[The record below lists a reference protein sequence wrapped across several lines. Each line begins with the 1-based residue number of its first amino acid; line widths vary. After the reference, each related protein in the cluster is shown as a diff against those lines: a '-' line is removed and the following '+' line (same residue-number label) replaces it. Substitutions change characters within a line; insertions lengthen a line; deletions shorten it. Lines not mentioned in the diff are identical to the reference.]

1 MSSQRV
7 EDRLERL
14 LAGAIVTAIGL
25 LLFGV
30 PAYDIYDDVTA
41 LAWSP
46 ATTLL
51 ENATFLVLASVLVV
65 GGVWL
70 TRVDWDARYVRTVAT
85 RTAGGT
91 AVVFALVAFV
101 VVVQRFVMGGLKPYV
116 IAMDAVLIGATT
128 SFALGV
134 YTARSRRRADEL
146 TEAAR
151 LNDHLS
157 ALHEYTGKLEAVESR
172 DGAYAIVAAA
182 VDGLL
187 EDHGIRLTIDG
198 ERVVDEVD
206 ETTAVDAPADADPA
220 LSTAVGDRGTV
231 AVFGDDLDPH
241 ERKTVDLLAAHL
253 ANALERID
261 RREAIYKQRER
272 LEFVNR
278 TVRHNLLN
286 DVTVVSSRLELMDPL
301 GSDRDHYETVVDRVD
316 GMGSFI
322 ATMRQYTNTIA
333 GENADPRPV
342 ALRDA
347 LEEQVES
354 VRAGYPEATVE
365 LADVPDVSVL
375 ADELL
380 GPVFENPLTNAIEH
394 HDGDEPTVEV
404 RASVDRDGGVVR
416 VAFADDGPGI
426 ADDRKRR
433 VFERGESAGMTA
445 GTGFGLYLVKD
456 VVESCGGEVAIR
468 DNEPRGTVVEL
479 ALPLADDD

>member
-1 MSSQRV
+1 MSTQRV
-7 EDRLERL
+7 EDRLERA
-14 LAGAIVTAIGL
+14 LAGAVVTVIGL

-41 LAWSP
+41 LSWNP
-46 ATTLL
+46 AATLL
-51 ENATFLVLASVLVV
+51 ENATFILLAGVLVG

-70 TRVDWDARYVRTVAT
+70 SRVDWEARYVRTVAG

-91 AVVFALVAFV
+91 AAVLVLVAFV
-101 VVVQRFVMGGLKPYV
+101 VVVQRTVMGSLKPYV

-134 YTARSRRRADEL
+134 YTARAQRQAEEL
-146 TEAAR
+146 TEATR
-151 LNDHLS
+151 LNERLS
-157 ALHEYTGKLEAVESR
+157 ALHEYTGELEGVDDREA
-172 DGAYAIVAAA
+172 AYAVVAAA

-187 EDHGIRLTIDG
+187 DERDVRVTVDGDRVIDDVEASTAG
-198 ERVVDEVD
+198 E
-206 ETTAVDAPADADPA
+206 PA
-220 LSTAVGDRGTV
+220 LSASVGEHGSVT
-231 AVFGDDLDPH
+231 VFGDAVATH
-241 ERKTVDLLAAHL
+241 ERRTVELLAVHL
-253 ANALERID
+253 ANALDRLD
-261 RREAIYKQRER
+261 RREAIRKQRER

-286 DVTVVSSRLELMDPL
+286 DVNVVASRLELMRPRAD
-301 GSDRDHYETVVDRVD
+301 DRDHHETVVDRVD

-322 ATMRQYTNTIA
+322 GTMRKYTNTIA
-333 GENADPRPV
+333 GESADSKPV
-342 ALRDA
+342 PLRDA

-354 VRAGYPEATVE
+354 VRAGYPAATVE
-365 LADVPDVSVL
+365 LEAVPEVSVL

-394 HDGDEPTVEV
+394 HDGDEPTVAV
-404 RASVDRDGGVVR
+404 SASVDGASGVARVR
-416 VAFADDGPGI
+416 FADDGPGI

-456 VVESCGGEVAIR
+456 VVESYGGSVTIR

-479 ALPLADDD
+479 ELPLADES